1 MYTWYLG
8 RMFSFCLICYC
19 CMSLS
24 KSCPSVHF
32 LKLDKTSVLR
42 CWVLIFRSEAALVNN
57 VLLSQTQS
65 PKKLFFVCLILLNS
79 KDRAEVKELS
89 MYNNK
94 KLYGNLVNV
103 WRVSSL
109 SQFTNCTNCKSQ
121 FGSGVKKM
129 TILSNHTDIYSMS
142 RK

>member
-8 RMFSFCLICYC
+8 RMFSFCLICYY

-94 KLYGNLVNV
+94 KLYGKLVNV

-109 SQFTNCTNCKSQ
+109 SLTWSVSHRCDLFDI
-121 FGSGVKKM
+121 FWH
-129 TILSNHTDIYSMS
+129 LSWENTKLIYWFF
-142 RK
+142 